1 MSCFDWYFPSCWVTL
16 LWKLEGTQ
24 TWGQVLQ
31 RSNMIRQLS
40 FLLLLQVRKWTTSWT
55 AVFFGEG
62 EENKVGILL
71 PGSAPQFSQSCS
83 LTPLSEGELA
93 SVLAQADI
101 TKDHRLVASTMTIC
115 FSEFWRVKSARS
127 RCWQR
132 RFHSEAPSLGCQ
144 AAATSLCAHV
154 NPAVPGIYCRGLWG
168 ESSLGL
174 WCFFS

>member
-1 MSCFDWYFPSCWVTL
+1 
-16 LWKLEGTQ
+16 
-24 TWGQVLQ
+24 
-31 RSNMIRQLS
+31 MIRQLS
-40 FLLLLQVRKWTTSWT
+40 FLLLLQVRKRTTSWT
-55 AVFFGEG
+55 AVSFGEG

-71 PGSAPQFSQSCS
+71 PGSAAQFSQSCS

-93 SVLAQADI
+93 SVLAQTII
-101 TKDHRLVASTMTIC
+101 TKDHRLVASTTAIC
-115 FSEFWRVKSARS
+115 FSEFWRVQSPRS

-154 NPAVPGIYCRGLWG
+154 NPVVPGIYCRGLGG